1 MSKELVKSHRW
12 NIEHLIGLGRDQ
24 KAIYE
29 LISSQRMHPVILLE
43 GRQGVGKRH
52 LAVWVAARLL
62 CQRAINPDAS
72 IQPCGQC
79 GSCKE
84 VLAGIHAD
92 VAMLDG
98 SNGPIRTADAEEL
111 QEHFNILSYSGLRI
125 GLIMNADK
133 LTIEAAN
140 RLLKTLEEPSRQA
153 IIILTS
159 SRPLSLPSTVLGR
172 CLRWRVQAPD
182 RSDVIG
188 WTTRLLRAGGHRE
201 IKESEIIRF
210 VQRMGFSPGR
220 IYRAVEQDEDFSDE
234 IAADV
239 RKLLCAS
246 SQGEVLEAAAYLA
259 RTKKAKLA
267 EVLDCAE
274 LELSTIYREQL
285 SKEDLDTEKLR
296 EWSAT
301 RRGLR
306 EALSTARRQAVIG
319 KISLNSQLVM
329 ESMGLSRWK
338 ESVI

>member
-1 MSKELVKSHRW
+1 
-12 NIEHLIGLGRDQ
+12 
-24 KAIYE
+24 
-29 LISSQRMHPVILLE
+29 
-43 GRQGVGKRH
+43 
-52 LAVWVAARLL
+52 
-62 CQRAINPDAS
+62 
-72 IQPCGQC
+72 
-79 GSCKE
+79 
-84 VLAGIHAD
+84 
-92 VAMLDG
+92 MLDG
-98 SNGPIRTADAEEL
+98 GNGPIRTADAEEL
-111 QEHFNILSYSGLRI
+111 QEHFNILSHSGLRI

-140 RLLKTLEEPSRQA
+140 RLLKTLEEPSGQA

-188 WTTRLLRAGGHRE
+188 WTTRLLSAGGHSE
-201 IKESEIIRF
+201 IKENEIIRF

-220 IYRAVEQDEDFSDE
+220 IYRAVEQDEDFSDG

-267 EVLDCAE
+267 DVLDCAE
-274 LELSTIYREQL
+274 LELSTMYREQL